1 MSQPLSNASVT
12 GTMRAL
18 LGLAA
23 DTACIVAKASCA
35 AILALS
41 AFAGTAAMAF
51 AEDRTLKL
59 HFTHTG
65 ERAAITYKRDGRFDQ
80 KGLAQAN
87 RLLRD
92 WRRNQSTRMDPR
104 LLDLVWE
111 VYQRSGA
118 TDYIHVVS
126 AYRSPATNNMLRG
139 RSRNTGVAKKSQ
151 HMLGKAMDFYIP
163 GVKISTLR
171 RLAMQAQVGGVGFYP
186 TSGSPF
192 VHLDVGSVRAWPRMS
207 RKELV
212 GIFPSGKTM
221 HVPADGRPLPGYDQ
235 AVADYKRRIGSQSI
249 QIASTAPD
257 DDEDTG
263 STKRGGSGLLTAM
276 LPTPKSRAAE
286 ALAEQTNPRII
297 ANAAGKKSDPE
308 FADLASLSAPLPILR
323 PAKTVDVD
331 PLQTASL
338 SPTPSLA
345 PIIAAR
351 PIPASAPA
359 GTPAFSALA
368 ALSPP
373 DGMRLLRTPEG
384 SIASLP
390 ITGPD
395 LDIEDE
401 FDGEDTLLS
410 WALAAPSDNVGMA
423 APVVIGRTLTD
434 LTAESER
441 TTPLPLSIAE
451 EFDHDRFWSGG

>member
-1 MSQPLSNASVT
+1 MFQSLSNAPVP
-12 GTMRAL
+12 GAMRAL
-18 LGLAA
+18 LSLAA
-23 DTACIVAKASCA
+23 DTACSLAKASCA
-35 AILALS
+35 AVLALS
-41 AFAGTAAMAF
+41 AFAGTSAMAF

-92 WRRNQSTRMDPR
+92 WRKNQSTRMDPR

-118 TDYIHVVS
+118 TGYIHVVS
-126 AYRSPATNNMLRG
+126 AYRSPATNSMLRG
-139 RSRNTGVAKKSQ
+139 RSRSSGVAQKSQ
-151 HMLGKAMDFYIP
+151 HTLGKAMDFFIP

-171 RLAMQAQVGGVGFYP
+171 QLAMQAQVGGVGFYP

-192 VHLDVGSVRAWPRMS
+192 VHLDVGNVRAWPRMS
-207 RKELV
+207 RKELAR
-212 GIFPSGKTM
+212 IFPNGRTM
-221 HVPADGRPLPGYDQ
+221 HVPADGRPLPGYNQ
-235 AVADYKRRIGSQSI
+235 AVADYKRRVGSQSI

-263 STKRGGSGLLTAM
+263 TAKRSGSGLLTAM

-286 ALAEQTNPRII
+286 ALEEQTSPRVI
-297 ANAAGKKSDPE
+297 AGAAGRKGDPA
-308 FADLASLSAPLPILR
+308 FTDLAALSAPLPILR
-323 PAKTVDVD
+323 PTKAVEVD
-331 PLQTASL
+331 PVRTASL
-338 SPTPSLA
+338 APTSGLA
-345 PIIAAR
+345 PIITAR
-351 PIPASAPA
+351 PVPTSAPVSV
-359 GTPAFSALA
+359 PAFSPLA

-373 DGMRLLRTPEG
+373 DGMKLLRTPEG
-384 SIASLP
+384 SIATLP

-395 LDIEDE
+395 LDVEDE

-410 WALAAPSDNVGMA
+410 WALASPGSDTGMA

-434 LTAESER
+434 LTAEPGRPS
-441 TTPLPLSIAE
+441 PLPLSIAE

>member
-1 MSQPLSNASVT
+1 MFQPQSNAPVT
-12 GTMRAL
+12 GAMRSL
-18 LGLAA
+18 LSLAA
-23 DTACIVAKASCA
+23 ATACTMAKTSCA
-35 AILALS
+35 AVLALS

-65 ERAAITYKRDGRFDQ
+65 ERAAITYKRNGKFDQ

-92 WRRNQSTRMDPR
+92 WRKNQSTRMDPR

-118 TDYIHVVS
+118 TDYIRVVS
-126 AYRSPATNNMLRG
+126 AYRSPATNSMLRG
-139 RSRNTGVAKKSQ
+139 RSRSSGVAKKSQ
-151 HMLGKAMDFYIP
+151 HTLGKAMDFYIP

-192 VHLDVGSVRAWPRMS
+192 VHLDVGNVRAWPRMS
-207 RKELV
+207 RKELAR
-212 GIFPSGKTM
+212 IFPNGRTM

-235 AVADYKRRIGSQSI
+235 AVADYKRRVGSKSI

-257 DDEDTG
+257 DDDDSG
-263 STKRGGSGLLTAM
+263 SAKRGGSGLLTAM

-286 ALAEQTNPRII
+286 ALAEQTSPKVITSA
-297 ANAAGKKSDPE
+297 ANRKSDPE
-308 FADLASLSAPLPILR
+308 FADLAALAAPLPILR
-323 PAKTVDVD
+323 PAKTTTID
-331 PLQTASL
+331 PVQTASL
-338 SPTPSLA
+338 APAPQLA
-345 PIIAAR
+345 PVVAAR
-351 PIPASAPA
+351 PLPALAPK
-359 GTPAFSALA
+359 GTQAFSTLA

-373 DGMRLLRTPEG
+373 DGMKLLRTPEG

-410 WALAAPSDNVGMA
+410 WALAAPGNDTGMA

-434 LTAESER
+434 PTAEPSR
-441 TTPLPLSIAE
+441 TSPLPLSIAE
-451 EFDHDRFWSGG
+451 DFDHDRFWSGG

>member
-1 MSQPLSNASVT
+1 MFQPLSNAPVKSAIRT
-12 GTMRAL
+12 L
-18 LGLAA
+18 LGHAA
-23 DTACIVAKASCA
+23 DTALTIAKASCA
-35 AILALS
+35 VVLAFS
-41 AFAGTAAMAF
+41 ACAGTAAMAF

-65 ERAAITYKRDGRFDQ
+65 ERAAITYKRNGRFDQ

-139 RSRNTGVAKKSQ
+139 RSRSTGVAKKSQ

-212 GIFPSGKTM
+212 GVFPNGRTM

-235 AVADYKRRIGSQSI
+235 AVADYKRRVGSQSI
-249 QIASTAPD
+249 QIASTAPN

-263 STKRGGSGLLTAM
+263 SAKRGGSGLLTAM

-286 ALAEQTNPRII
+286 ALAEQTSPTAI
-297 ANAAGKKSDPE
+297 AKAANRKSDPE
-308 FADLASLSAPLPILR
+308 FADLAVLSAPLPILR
-323 PAKTVDVD
+323 PSKAVDID
-331 PLQTASL
+331 PVQTASL
-338 SPTPSLA
+338 APTPSLA
-345 PIIAAR
+345 PVIAAR
-351 PIPASAPA
+351 PVAASAP
-359 GTPAFSALA
+359 GSTPAFSALA
-368 ALSPP
+368 ALAAP
-373 DGMRLLRTPEG
+373 DGMKLLRAPEG
-384 SIASLP
+384 SIALLP
-390 ITGPD
+390 ISGPD
-395 LDIEDE
+395 LDVEDE

-410 WALAAPSDNVGMA
+410 WALAAPAENVGIA

-434 LTAESER
+434 LTAEPES

>member
-1 MSQPLSNASVT
+1 MFQPLSNAPVP
-12 GTMRAL
+12 GAMRSL
-18 LGLAA
+18 LSLAA
-23 DTACIVAKASCA
+23 ATACAMAKTSCA
-35 AILALS
+35 AVLALS

-65 ERAAITYKRDGRFDQ
+65 ERAAITYKRNGKFDQ

-92 WRRNQSTRMDPR
+92 WRKNQSTRMDPR

-118 TDYIHVVS
+118 TDYIRVVS
-126 AYRSPATNNMLRG
+126 AYRSPATNSMLRG

-151 HMLGKAMDFYIP
+151 HTLGKAMDFYIP

-171 RLAMQAQVGGVGFYP
+171 KLAMQAQVGGVGFYP

-192 VHLDVGSVRAWPRMS
+192 VHLDVGNVRAWPRMS
-207 RKELV
+207 RKELA
-212 GIFPSGKTM
+212 GIFPNGRTM
-221 HVPADGRPLPGYDQ
+221 HVPADGRPLPGYNQ
-235 AVADYKRRIGSQSI
+235 AVADYKRRVGSQSI

-257 DDEDTG
+257 DDDDTI
-263 STKRGGSGLLTAM
+263 SAKRGGSGLLTAM

-286 ALAEQTNPRII
+286 ALAEQTRPKVI
-297 ANAAGKKSDPE
+297 ASASGRKTDPE
-308 FADLASLSAPLPILR
+308 FADLAALAAPLPILR
-323 PAKTVDVD
+323 PGKAATID
-331 PLQTASL
+331 PVQTASL
-338 SPTPSLA
+338 APNLA
-345 PIIAAR
+345 PVIAAR
-351 PIPASAPA
+351 PIPASLPA
-359 GTPAFSALA
+359 TTPAFSALA
-368 ALSPP
+368 ALAPP
-373 DGMRLLRTPEG
+373 DGMKLLRTPEG

-410 WALAAPSDNVGMA
+410 WALAAPGSDTGMA

-434 LTAESER
+434 LTAETSR
-441 TTPLPLSIAE
+441 TSPLPLSIAE

>member
-1 MSQPLSNASVT
+1 MD
-12 GTMRAL
+12 
-18 LGLAA
+18 LAA
-23 DTACIVAKASCA
+23 ETARAMAKTSCA
-35 AILALS
+35 AVLALS
-41 AFAGTAAMAF
+41 AFAGTATMAF

-65 ERAAITYKRDGRFDQ
+65 ERAAITYKRNGKFDQ

-92 WRRNQSTRMDPR
+92 WRKNQPTRMDPR

-118 TDYIHVVS
+118 TDYIRVVS
-126 AYRSPATNNMLRG
+126 AYRSPATNSMLRG
-139 RSRNTGVAKKSQ
+139 RSRSSGVAQKSQ
-151 HMLGKAMDFYIP
+151 HTLGKAMDFYIP
-163 GVKISTLR
+163 GVKLATLR

-192 VHLDVGSVRAWPRMS
+192 VHLDVGNVRAWPRMS
-207 RKELV
+207 RKELA
-212 GIFPSGKTM
+212 GIFPNGRTM
-221 HVPADGRPLPGYDQ
+221 HLPADGRPLPGYDQ
-235 AVADYKRRIGSQSI
+235 AVADYKRRVGSQSI

-257 DDEDTG
+257 DDDDTVG
-263 STKRGGSGLLTAM
+263 AKRSGSGLLTAM

-286 ALAEQTNPRII
+286 ALAEQTTPRVI
-297 ANAAGKKSDPE
+297 ASATGRKNDPE
-308 FADLASLSAPLPILR
+308 FADLATLAAPLPILR
-323 PAKTVDVD
+323 PAQSAKVDQI
-331 PLQTASL
+331 QTASL
-338 SPTPSLA
+338 APTPSLA
-345 PIIAAR
+345 PVIAAR
-351 PIPASAPA
+351 PVPASLPA
-359 GTPAFSALA
+359 TTPAFSALA
-368 ALSPP
+368 TLAPP
-373 DGMRLLRTPEG
+373 DGMKLLRTPEG

-410 WALAAPSDNVGMA
+410 WALAAPGSDTGMA

-434 LTAESER
+434 LTAESSR

>member
-1 MSQPLSNASVT
+1 MFQPLSNVPVPGA
-12 GTMRAL
+12 MRAL
-18 LGLAA
+18 MDLAA
-23 DTACIVAKASCA
+23 ETARAMAKTSCA
-35 AILALS
+35 AMLALS
-41 AFAGTAAMAF
+41 AFAGTATMAF

-65 ERAAITYKRDGRFDQ
+65 ERAAITYKRNGKFDQ

-92 WRRNQSTRMDPR
+92 WRKNQPTRMDPR

-118 TDYIHVVS
+118 TDYIQVVS

-139 RSRNTGVAKKSQ
+139 RSRSSGVAQKSQ
-151 HMLGKAMDFYIP
+151 HTLGKAMDFYIP
-163 GVKISTLR
+163 GVKLSTLR

-192 VHLDVGSVRAWPRMS
+192 VHLDVGNVRAWPRMS
-207 RKELV
+207 RKELA
-212 GIFPSGKTM
+212 GIFPNGRTM
-221 HVPADGRPLPGYDQ
+221 HLPADGRPLPGYDQ
-235 AVADYKRRIGSQSI
+235 AVADYKRRVGSQSI

-257 DDEDTG
+257 DDDDTV
-263 STKRGGSGLLTAM
+263 SAKRGGSGLLTAM

-286 ALAEQTNPRII
+286 ALAEQTRPKVI
-297 ANAAGKKSDPE
+297 ASASGRKNDSE
-308 FADLASLSAPLPILR
+308 FADLAALAAPLPILR
-323 PAKTVDVD
+323 PSKAATID
-331 PLQTASL
+331 PVQTASL
-338 SPTPSLA
+338 APSLA
-345 PIIAAR
+345 PIITAR
-351 PIPASAPA
+351 PVPASLPA
-359 GTPAFSALA
+359 TTPAFSALA
-368 ALSPP
+368 TLSPP
-373 DGMRLLRTPEG
+373 DGMKLLRTPEG

-395 LDIEDE
+395 LDVEDE

-410 WALAAPSDNVGMA
+410 WALAAPGSDTGMA

-434 LTAESER
+434 LTAESSR

>member
-1 MSQPLSNASVT
+1 MFQPLSNAPVP
-12 GTMRAL
+12 GAVRAIM
-18 LGLAA
+18 GLAA
-23 DTACIVAKASCA
+23 ETACTLAKASCA
-35 AILALS
+35 AVLALS
-41 AFAGTAAMAF
+41 AFAGTATMAF

-65 ERAAITYKRDGRFDQ
+65 ERAAITYKRNGKFDQ

-92 WRRNQSTRMDPR
+92 WRKNQSTRMDPR

-118 TDYIHVVS
+118 TDYIRVVS
-126 AYRSPATNNMLRG
+126 AYRSPATNSMLRG
-139 RSRNTGVAKKSQ
+139 RSRSSGVAQKSQ
-151 HMLGKAMDFYIP
+151 HTLGKAMDFYIP

-171 RLAMQAQVGGVGFYP
+171 QLAMQAQVGGVGFYP

-192 VHLDVGSVRAWPRMS
+192 VHLDVGNVRAWPRMS
-207 RKELV
+207 RKELAR
-212 GIFPSGKTM
+212 IFPNGRTM
-221 HVPADGRPLPGYDQ
+221 HLPADGRPLPGYDQ
-235 AVADYKRRIGSQSI
+235 AVADYKRRVGSQSI

-257 DDEDTG
+257 DDDDTG
-263 STKRGGSGLLTAM
+263 SAKRSGSGLLTAM

-286 ALAEQTNPRII
+286 ALAEQTNPRVI
-297 ANAAGKKSDPE
+297 ANAAGRKNDPE
-308 FADLASLSAPLPILR
+308 FADLASLAAPLPILR
-323 PAKTVDVD
+323 PGKAAITD
-331 PLQTASL
+331 PIQTASL
-338 SPTPSLA
+338 APTPNLA
-345 PIIAAR
+345 PVIAAR
-351 PIPASAPA
+351 PVPASLPA
-359 GTPAFSALA
+359 TTPAFSALA
-368 ALSPP
+368 ALAPP
-373 DGMRLLRTPEG
+373 DGMKLLRTPEG

-410 WALAAPSDNVGMA
+410 WALAAPGSDTGMA

-434 LTAESER
+434 LTAETSR
-441 TTPLPLSIAE
+441 ITPLPLSIAE

>member
-1 MSQPLSNASVT
+1 MFQPLSNAPLKSAIST
-12 GTMRAL
+12 L
-18 LGLAA
+18 LGHAA
-23 DTACIVAKASCA
+23 DTAFTLAKVSCA
-35 AILALS
+35 AVFALS
-41 AFAGTAAMAF
+41 AFAGTAAMAL

-65 ERAAITYKRDGRFDQ
+65 ERAAITYKRNGRFDQ

-92 WRRNQSTRMDPR
+92 WRKNQSTRMDPR

-118 TDYIHVVS
+118 TDYIRVVS
-126 AYRSPATNNMLRG
+126 AYRSPATNSMLRG
-139 RSRNTGVAKKSQ
+139 RSRSSGVAKKSQ
-151 HMLGKAMDFYIP
+151 HTLGKAMDFYIP

-207 RKELV
+207 RKELA
-212 GIFPSGKTM
+212 GIFPNGRTM
-221 HVPADGRPLPGYDQ
+221 HLPADGRPLPGYDQ
-235 AVADYKRRIGSQSI
+235 AVADYKRRVGSQSI

-263 STKRGGSGLLTAM
+263 SAKRGGSGLLTAM

-286 ALAEQTNPRII
+286 ALAEQTNPRAI
-297 ANAAGKKSDPE
+297 ANASGRKTDPE
-308 FADLASLSAPLPILR
+308 FADLAQLSAPLPILR
-323 PAKTVDVD
+323 PGRSGIVD
-331 PLQTASL
+331 PIQTASL
-338 SPTPSLA
+338 APVPSLA
-345 PIIAAR
+345 PVIAAR
-351 PIPASAPA
+351 PVPAALPA
-359 GTPAFSALA
+359 GTPAFSVLA
-368 ALSPP
+368 ALTPP
-373 DGMRLLRTPEG
+373 DGMKLLRTPEG

-410 WALAAPSDNVGMA
+410 WALAAPGSDIGMA

-434 LTAESER
+434 LTAEASR
-441 TTPLPLSIAE
+441 STPLPLSIAE